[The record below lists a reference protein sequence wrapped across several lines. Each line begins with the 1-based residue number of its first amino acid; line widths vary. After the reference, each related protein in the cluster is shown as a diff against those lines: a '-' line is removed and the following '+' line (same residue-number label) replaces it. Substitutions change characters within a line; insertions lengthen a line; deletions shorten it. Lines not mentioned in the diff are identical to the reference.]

1 VTIYNDV
8 EIGDNT
14 YIHPNVTLYPGAR
27 IGKNCQL
34 FPGVTVAAV
43 PQDLKFKGEYT
54 TAEIGDNTTLRECV
68 TVHRGTAAKGKTVV
82 GNNNLLMEGV
92 HLGHDVLVGSNC
104 ILGNQT
110 KLAGEVIIDDFAIL
124 SSTVLVHQFCR
135 IGGYVMIQGGSKITK
150 EVPPY
155 VIAAREPVSYCGLNL
170 VGLRRRGFTH
180 EQIDTIHQAYRTI
193 YQSGLNTS
201 MALERI
207 KEEMEM
213 TPEVEYIVSFVEGAK
228 RGIIRYVD

>member
-1 VTIYNDV
+1 MSKISPLAYVHPEAIIGENV
-8 EIGDNT
+8 EIGPFVYIDRNVVIGDNNV
-14 YIHPNVTLYPGAR
+14 IMPNANILYGAR
-27 IGKNCQL
+27 I
-34 FPGVTVAAV
+34 
-43 PQDLKFKGEYT
+43 
-54 TAEIGDNTTLRECV
+54 
-68 TVHRGTAAKGKTVV
+68 

-92 HLGHDVLVGSNC
+92 HLGHDVIVGSNC

-193 YQSGLNTS
+193 YQSGLNTT

-207 KEEMEM
+207 REEMEM